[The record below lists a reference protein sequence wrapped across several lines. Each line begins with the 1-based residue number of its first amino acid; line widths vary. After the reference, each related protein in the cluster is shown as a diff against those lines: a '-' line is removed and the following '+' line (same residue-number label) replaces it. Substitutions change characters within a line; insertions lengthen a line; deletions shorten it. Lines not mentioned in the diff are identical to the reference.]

1 MATDESILH
10 KIAATV
16 AESPERT
23 ALICG
28 DHALSYAQVAARVE
42 ALAAELRRA
51 GVGPERTVGLC
62 VERGFA
68 LPIGMLAI
76 MRAGGAYVPLDPALP
91 SARLDHIV
99 AHTDAFA
106 LVTDAKNRARFSE
119 VIAAGRRHFDIAL
132 SPTGG
137 PGLPSPPGPPGP
149 PGLPGPPGPPGPISP
164 LPGSDDLAY
173 VMYTSGSTGQP
184 NGVMVEHGTL
194 VARYALS
201 PYARLLGPGD
211 VLAAV
216 TAASWNPSV
225 FETLYALAS
234 GATIAVADAETVRDP
249 QLLARFL
256 AANGVTF
263 MRAVPSLWQA
273 LCDSGWGG
281 KADLRILC
289 HGERLAP
296 ALAARLR
303 AVGAGLWNTYGA
315 TEATAFSLIEIDADN
330 ERLVPIGDAGDD
342 VRLLDDAL
350 RPVSPVPSG
359 EPGGPGGIG
368 EIHVAGRLCARGYL
382 GDPELTARRFVT
394 DPRDG
399 ARLYKTGDLAQA
411 RGDGTLHF
419 VGRRDRQV
427 KIRGQ
432 RVELDEVESALNRH
446 PDVREAAVVT
456 RAAPGAMVGAETI
469 AAYLVPHP
477 GVSVTRVAIIAFLGR
492 TLPVY
497 MLPTF
502 IVMLDRL
509 PLGPNGKLDRAALP
523 DPQTARLAPAPASAM
538 TGTEATLRGHLAE
551 LLALDAEHI
560 GLDDDLL
567 ALGADSLMAARL
579 MAGLRADHGV
589 ELPMIAFFDAPNVR
603 ALAAEIDRRVAALG
617 PDVPS
622 DPEPDPPTDAP
633 DSAPPLVLSFA
644 QERLWFLNRSSPGEI
659 AYSLPSAFE
668 LTGPLDVPALER
680 ALTVVVTRHEPLRTS
695 FATDHEGHP
704 RPVVHPAS
712 PFALQRV
719 ELSHATDT
727 TELSSHLAA
736 AASEPFDLGRAPLLR
751 ATLFRLAAERHV
763 LFLNVHHVASDGWS
777 QALIRRELGL
787 AYAAARDP
795 AAPPLA
801 PLPLDYRGFARWQ
814 RARSTPDAIARQLR
828 FWKKQLAGLE
838 PLALPADRPRP
849 KHVSHRGARATT
861 TLPPTLTQALRTLGQ
876 HHRASLFMVLLAAFD
891 ALVFRLTGQSDIAI
905 GAPVAGRDRPE
916 AEALIGFFVNTL
928 VLRIQ
933 VHGAEPFSTLLERV
947 RAVALDAYAHQ
958 DLPFERLVR
967 ELNPERDPSRNPLIQ
982 TMFAVQ
988 NTPAHALVL
997 PGLDVRALP
1006 YFDEAARMDLEVQ
1019 VRDDPDAP
1027 GALLVDL
1034 VYNVDLFDAWRMDA
1048 LLGHY
1053 RQLLD
1058 AVARDATTAI
1068 DALPLLSQTERDTL
1082 LVTWNRTARP
1092 YDLMRPVH
1100 ALVAEHAAA
1109 APTSPAVVSAAGTLT
1124 YGELVSHARR
1134 LAHHLR
1140 AHGVGLTPGS
1150 EPLVAV
1156 ALAPGPDQIIAM
1168 LAALEAGAAYLPLD
1182 PCQPVARLAALLDDA
1197 DVVAL
1202 IAESSLADALS
1213 RPGRLVVRP
1222 DADRSAL
1229 AARPF
1234 HALDLAPD
1242 PHRLAYVIHTS
1253 GSTGRPNPVEVEH
1266 RSLSN
1271 LAAWHRE
1278 TFALTPASRTSL
1290 MASPTFDA
1298 SVGEVWSA
1306 LTAGG
1311 CLFVPDPDTRRTP
1324 TALIAWL
1331 ASNSITNAFIPT
1343 ALLDLCLSE
1352 GGWPSTLA
1360 VLYTGGDR
1368 LSRAPPSDLPCPLF
1382 NHYGPTENTV
1392 SSTVALV
1399 PPGDKNPPAIGR
1411 PIANT
1416 VAYVLDTARQL
1427 VPIGIAGEL
1436 YVGGVGLARGYRARP
1451 ALTAERFVDNPFGPG
1466 RLYATGDLARHR
1478 PDGQLEFL
1486 GRKDTQ
1492 VKIRGARVEPGEID
1506 AALFATERVAEAITV
1521 ALPDAHGA
1529 ARLVSYVVP
1538 ALATPAN
1545 KRHDEAGSPAPAA
1558 ASLDQE
1564 HVARWRA
1571 LYDETYLDTEGEVD
1585 PELNLSG
1592 WNSSFTGLPIPRI
1605 EMIEWVDHTVSTV
1618 LDAAPESILE
1628 LGCGTGLL
1636 LYRLAPHVRRYA
1648 ACDLSPRAI
1657 AGIRAHIGQRS
1668 LERFAH
1674 VLLATSAADD
1684 LSWLAPAERF
1694 DTLLMSSVVQYFPS
1708 ADYLM
1713 STLAAALEHVAAGG
1727 RVIVSDVRNLDLADH
1742 FRRAVE
1748 RRRGMVPRE
1757 DKELQLAPDYFCAL
1771 PARLPRITAV
1781 EVRPRRGRARNEMA
1795 LYRYDVTLHVER
1807 APTAIAPRLFMSPP
1821 AVTDLERDLVAARTP
1836 ILVRGLSDARRDDT
1850 PSHAYALEIEDL
1862 HTLAARTGHCV
1873 DVRLCPGSETLEA
1886 LFIAEH
1892 APHTP
1897 LTWDTPA
1904 LAPAGSAN
1912 AASDPLRR
1920 ERASALMNDLRHH
1933 LTNTLPD
1940 YMVPSAIVVL
1950 ESMPLSPNGKVD
1962 RRALPAPSAAR
1973 PDLGSRL
1980 RPPATPT
1987 EELIARLMAEA
1998 LELDHVGVDDN
2009 FFELG
2014 GHSLMALQL
2023 IVRIEDETGVALLLG
2038 RLFENPTVAGLARAV
2053 HNATAATAATAA
2065 STASTA
2071 MATPEQQPTVLPLT
2085 PADINFHYQRL
2096 LFGSG
2101 DDAWYQVLELHVPHL
2116 DVGRLSAAIAATLA
2130 CHPIARARLS
2140 SVTGH
2145 GPDAVHWVVSPA
2157 LDHVPLTVCEA
2168 SDDTSYLAH
2177 RAAILATPFSIEE
2190 SPSFRFVLMRR
2201 PHGDS
2206 LLIRYNHT
2214 AADASGLMCLIDTL
2228 MSRYLDRHE
2237 PPRRVVPRSGAEL
2250 LATFGRTGNGA
2261 RPLSRWLDNNENAWL
2276 AALLPGRLRTALG
2289 VHEPRWLPRRA
2300 PGHGL
2305 GHGLGQALF
2314 GPSRL
2319 VPSRIIGTTSNPSD
2333 RRTSHAEAVFSDEA
2347 TERLQAAARRLRTT
2361 LERLFIAGIMTG
2373 AGAWNRE
2380 RGDPGRIEAYWVV
2393 NLRPPADFGA
2403 IVANQFAWSRVRDAA
2418 PAERVAWLR
2427 EVLDPGADFLVR
2439 GALDWVE
2446 AIEAFHRLSLPPA
2459 ARRFLMHAIART
2471 APSLAVSNTLAFG
2484 ELDRGALSEA
2494 FGVTATEH
2502 HSRNGQTDRP
2512 LVVIAERNN
2521 RYLLRVL
2528 YPRARFDAP
2537 GAMHFAECLRDAVS
2551 AIARDVD
2558 AVSAMTRDV
2567 TTGS

>member
-16 AESPERT
+16 AESPDRT

-28 DHALSYAQVAARVE
+28 DQTLSYTQVAARVE
-42 ALAAELRRA
+42 ALAGELRRA

-62 VERGFA
+62 VDRGFA

-99 AHTDAFA
+99 AHTDALA
-106 LVTDAKNRARFSE
+106 LVTDAKNRARFTGA
-119 VIAAGRRHFDIAL
+119 IAAGRRHFDIEL

-137 PGLPSPPGPPGP
+137 GLGPPGP
-149 PGLPGPPGPPGPISP
+149 PSPPSPIVP

-201 PYARLLGPGD
+201 PYKRLLGPGD

-249 QLLARFL
+249 ALLARFL
-256 AANGVTF
+256 DAHGVTF
-263 MRAVPSLWQA
+263 MRAVPSLWQG

-281 KADLRILC
+281 KVDLRILC

-303 AVGAGLWNTYGA
+303 AAGAGLWNTYGA
-315 TEATAFSLIEIDADN
+315 TEATAFSLIEIDAGN
-330 ERLVPIGDAGDD
+330 ERLVPIGDAGDH
-342 VRLLDDAL
+342 VRLLDDTL
-350 RPVSPVPSG
+350 RPVAPG
-359 EPGGPGGIG
+359 EPG
-368 EIHVAGRLCARGYL
+368 EIHIAGRLCARGYL

-399 ARLYKTGDLAQA
+399 ARLYKTGDLAHA
-411 RGDGTLHF
+411 RSDGTLHF

-446 PDVREAAVVT
+446 PDVREAAVVV
-456 RAAPGAMVGAETI
+456 RAAPGAMAGAETI

-477 GVSVTRVAIIAFLGR
+477 GASVTRDAIIAFLAR
-492 TLPVY
+492 TLPAY

-502 IVMLDRL
+502 IVSLEQL

-523 DPQTARLAPAPASAM
+523 DPRTAMREPGPAAM
-538 TGTEATLRGHLAE
+538 TDTEATLRGHLAE
-551 LLALDAEHI
+551 LLAIDAELI
-560 GLDDDLL
+560 GLDDNLL
-567 ALGADSLMAARL
+567 ALGAHSLMAARL

-589 ELPMIAFFDAPNVR
+589 ELPLIAFFDAPNVR
-603 ALAAEIDRRVAALG
+603 ALAAEIDRHVAALG
-617 PDVPS
+617 PDGAPDPDLPS
-622 DPEPDPPTDAP
+622 DATDA
-633 DSAPPLVLSFA
+633 SPPIVLSFA
-644 QERLWFLNRSSPGEI
+644 QERLWLLNRSSPGEI

-668 LTGPLDVPALER
+668 LTGPLDVPALAR
-680 ALTVVVTRHEPLRTS
+680 ALTAVVMRHEPLRTS
-695 FATDHEGHP
+695 FATDPEGHP

-712 PFALQRV
+712 PFALPCV
-719 ELSHATDT
+719 ELSGGTDPS
-727 TELSSHLAA
+727 ELSTHLAA
-736 AASEPFDLGRAPLLR
+736 AAREPFDLGRAPLLR
-751 ATLFRLAAERHV
+751 ATLFRLAPERHV

-795 AAPPLA
+795 AAPALA
-801 PLPLDYRGFARWQ
+801 PLPFDYPSFARWQ
-814 RARSTPDAIARQLR
+814 RARSTSDALDRQLR

-849 KHVSHRGARATT
+849 KHLSFRGARATT
-861 TLPPTLTQALRTLGQ
+861 TLPAALTGALRTLGQ

-928 VLRIQ
+928 VLRTQ
-933 VHGAEPFSTLLERV
+933 VHGAEPFSALLERV
-947 RAVALDAYAHQ
+947 RVVALDAYAHQ

-988 NTPAHALVL
+988 NMPAHALVL

-1006 YFDEAARMDLEVQ
+1006 YFDEATRMDLEVQ
-1019 VRDDPDAP
+1019 VRDDPNAT
-1027 GALLVDL
+1027 GALLIDL

-1048 LLGHY
+1048 LLGHF
-1053 RQLLD
+1053 RQLLY
-1058 AVARDATTAI
+1058 AVARDATTVI
-1068 DALPLLSQTERDTL
+1068 DALPLLSETERDNL
-1082 LVTWNRTARP
+1082 LVTWNLTARP
-1092 YDLMRPVH
+1092 YDLVRPVH
-1100 ALVAEHAAA
+1100 ALVSEHAAA
-1109 APTSPAVVSAAGTLT
+1109 APAAPAVVSAAGTLT
-1124 YGELVSHARR
+1124 YGELVAHARR

-1140 AHGVGLTPGS
+1140 AHGVGLTPGT

-1156 ALAPGPDQIIAM
+1156 ALAPGPDQIIAL

-1213 RPGRLVVRP
+1213 HPGRLIVCP
-1222 DADRSAL
+1222 EDDRSTL
-1229 AARPF
+1229 AALPC

-1290 MASPTFDA
+1290 MASPAFDA

-1306 LTAGG
+1306 LTSGG

-1324 TALIAWL
+1324 TALLAWL
-1331 ASNSITNAFIPT
+1331 ANNSITNTFIPT
-1343 ALLDLCLSE
+1343 SLLEICLSE

-1399 PPGDKNPPAIGR
+1399 PPADPRPPTIGR

-1416 VAYVLDTARQL
+1416 VAYVLDPARQP
-1427 VPIGIAGEL
+1427 VPIGVAGEL

-1451 ALTAERFVDNPFGPG
+1451 VLTAERFVDNPFGPG

-1486 GRKDTQ
+1486 GRKDAQ

-1506 AALFATERVAEAITV
+1506 AALIATGRVAEAITV

-1538 ALATPAN
+1538 ALAPPASR
-1545 KRHDEAGSPAPAA
+1545 KPVEAGSPEPAA
-1558 ASLDQE
+1558 ASLDQD

-1571 LYDETYLDTEGEVD
+1571 LYDETYLDTDGEVD

-1592 WNSSFTGLPIPRI
+1592 WNSSFTGLPIPRA
-1605 EMIEWVDHTVSTV
+1605 EMLEWVDHTVSNV
-1618 LDAAPESILE
+1618 LQAAPQSILE

-1636 LYRLAPHVRRYA
+1636 LYRLAPHVGHYA
-1648 ACDLSPRAI
+1648 ACDLSACAI
-1657 AGIRAHIGQRS
+1657 AGIRAHIAKS
-1668 LERFAH
+1668 PERFAN
-1674 VLLATSAADD
+1674 VTLATSAADD
-1684 LSWLAPAERF
+1684 LGWLAPGERF
-1694 DTLLMSSVVQYFPS
+1694 DTLVMSSVVQYFPS
-1708 ADYLM
+1708 SDYLV
-1713 STLAAALEHVAAGG
+1713 STLAAALEHVSAGG

-1757 DKELQLAPDYFCAL
+1757 DKELQLAPDFFSAL

-1807 APTAIAPRLFMSPP
+1807 APTTITPRLFTSPP
-1821 AVTDLERDLVAARTP
+1821 ALTNLERELLATRTP

-1850 PSHAYALEIEDL
+1850 PAHAHALEIEDL
-1862 HTLAARTGHCV
+1862 HTLAARTGHRV

-1892 APHTP
+1892 AYSPRTP
-1897 LTWDTPA
+1897 LTWQEPM
-1904 LAPAGSAN
+1904 LAPTDPTR

-1920 ERASALMNDLRHH
+1920 ERASALMNDLRQH
-1933 LTNTLPD
+1933 LANTLPD

-1962 RRALPAPSAAR
+1962 RRALPAPSASR
-1973 PDLGSRL
+1973 PDIGSRL
-1980 RPPATPT
+1980 RPPTTPT
-1987 EELIARLMAEA
+1987 EELLARLMAEA
-1998 LELDHVGVDDN
+1998 LELDHVGIDDN
-2009 FFELG
+2009 FFALG

-2053 HNATAATAATAA
+2053 HNATPATAATPATPA
-2065 STASTA
+2065 STAT
-2071 MATPEQQPTVLPLT
+2071 ATPEQQPTVLPLT

-2101 DDAWYQVLELHVPHL
+2101 DDAWYQVLELHVPRL

-2130 CHPIARARLS
+2130 RHPMARAHLS

-2145 GPDAVHWVVSPA
+2145 GPDAVHWVVPPV
-2157 LDHVPLTVCEA
+2157 LDQVPLTVYEAPDEA
-2168 SDDTSYLAH
+2168 SYHTR
-2177 RAAILATPFSIEE
+2177 RAQILATPFSLEE

-2201 PHGDS
+2201 AHGDS
-2206 LLIRYNHT
+2206 LLIRYNHN

-2228 MSRYLDRHE
+2228 MSRFLDRHE

-2250 LATFGRTGNGA
+2250 LAAFGRTENGA

-2276 AALLPGRLRTALG
+2276 AALLPHRLRTVLG
-2289 VHEPRWLPRRA
+2289 VHEPRWLSRHA
-2300 PGHGL
+2300 L
-2305 GHGLGQALF
+2305 GHGLRQGFF

-2319 VPSRIIGTTSNPSD
+2319 LPSRIIGTTSNPSD
-2333 RRTSHAEAVFSDEA
+2333 GRTSHAEAVFSAES
-2347 TERLQAAARRLRTT
+2347 TEHLQAAARRLRTT
-2361 LERLFIAGIMTG
+2361 LERLFIAGILTG

-2380 RGDPGRIEAYWVV
+2380 RGDTGRIEAYWVV

-2418 PAERVAWLR
+2418 PAERAAWLR

-2459 ARRFLMHAIART
+2459 ARRVLMHTIART

-2502 HSRNGQTDRP
+2502 HSRNGLTDRP

-2537 GAMHFAECLRDAVS
+2537 GANRFAECLRDAVS
-2551 AIARDVD
+2551 AIARDV
-2558 AVSAMTRDV
+2558 SAT
-2567 TTGS
+2567 S